1 MKHLLLSILM
11 VFTISMLSAQ
21 TVEELK
27 SMVSD
32 KQANLDAL
40 QGEINALTKQI
51 DEFPGWKVGGVG
63 TLGFDLLA
71 NNNWYALGTPNS
83 GNNALGVGLTGYAN
97 LDQDKYFWRNG
108 LLVNLSRSTT
118 TQDRTLADG
127 TEGNVLTALTNG
139 LDLTSLFGYK
149 LSDKWALSAEGK
161 WTSSLI
167 EFVAN
172 GQGVADDEYN
182 FSLNTPG
189 VATISAGLT
198 WTPISNLVVLFHPL
212 GYQKNWPGTLISSP
226 GCKIGASY
234 AAEII
239 PGVSW
244 SSNLSAFVPYSKGD
258 GFVDH
263 VIGDGVADFRTPYE
277 TGDLVNWEWINGFST
292 NIWKGIGVSFNLGLK
307 GNRQQA
313 DSGRLAGSDNP
324 SGVDLSDNPLQS
336 FYTLGLGYTF

>member
-11 VFTISMLSAQ
+11 VFSISILSAQ

-32 KQANLDAL
+32 KQATLDAL
-40 QGEINALTKQI
+40 QGEINALTTQI

-83 GNNALGVGLTGYAN
+83 GNQALGVGLTGYAN

-118 TQDRTLADG
+118 TQDRTLGDG
-127 TEGNVLTALTNG
+127 IEGNILTALTNG

-161 WTSSLI
+161 WTSTLI

-172 GQGVADDEYN
+172 GEGVVDDEYN
-182 FSLNTPG
+182 FALNRPG
-189 VATISAGLT
+189 VATLSAGLT

-212 GYQKNWPGTLISSP
+212 GYQQNWPGEFISSA
-226 GCKIGASY
+226 GLKIGAAY

-244 SSNLSAFVPYSKGD
+244 S
-258 GFVDH
+258 
-263 VIGDGVADFRTPYE
+263 
-277 TGDLVNWEWINGFST
+277 
-292 NIWKGIGVSFNLGLK
+292 
-307 GNRQQA
+307 
-313 DSGRLAGSDNP
+313 
-324 SGVDLSDNPLQS
+324 
-336 FYTLGLGYTF
+336 